1 MSTFLFP
8 PDPNDHWADRLAEE
22 ASKDW
27 RRQHRLKWAWV
38 RLRQRLQGEPR
49 PSELEPGEVRWPGLQ
64 EPELDPDET
73 ARIRRAWL
81 RHISRTRARAIGE
94 LIDKRAEEMQ
104 RRQERWSKGAI
115 TPEELSE
122 LQQQRAADERMQRQ
136 IKLLMRLLMPLL
148 PSCRLSREMD
158 TYWLVA
164 PSSPAVF
171 LTVRDGTPPGEG
183 GPGFYGHYFPL
194 SKVEIW
200 RQGADGTRTLMSSRT
215 MNDSEAQAMWRQRR
229 ARGWRVMP
237 PKG

>member
-1 MSTFLFP
+1 MTQFLFP
-8 PDPNDHWADRLAEE
+8 PDPNDHWADQLAEE

-27 RRQHRLKWAWV
+27 SRQHRLKWAWL

-49 PSELEPGEVRWPGLQ
+49 PSELKPGEGRCPGLV
-64 EPELDPDET
+64 EPDLDPEES
-73 ARIRRAWL
+73 AWLRRAWL
-81 RHISRTRARAIGE
+81 RHISRTRARTIGE
-94 LIDKRAEEMQ
+94 LIDKRAEEVQ
-104 RRQERWSKGAI
+104 RRQERWGKGAI

-122 LQQQRAADERMQRQ
+122 LHKQRAADERMQRQ

-148 PSCRLSREMD
+148 PSCRLSREMH

-200 RQGADGTRTLMSSRT
+200 RQEPDGTRTLMSSRT

-229 ARGWRVMP
+229 ARGWRVMT

>member
-8 PDPNDHWADRLAEE
+8 PDPNDHWADHLAEE
-22 ASKDW
+22 ASKGW
-27 RRQHRLKWAWV
+27 RRQHRLRWAWL

-49 PSELEPGEVRWPGLQ
+49 PCELEPGEGRCPDLP

-81 RHISRTRARAIGE
+81 RHISRTRARTIGE

-122 LQQQRAADERMQRQ
+122 LQQQRAADAQMQRQ
-136 IKLLMRLLMPLL
+136 LKLLLRLLMPLL
-148 PSCRLSREMD
+148 PSCRLSREMH
-158 TYWLVA
+158 TCWLVA
-164 PSSPAVF
+164 PSHPQVYLAVS
-171 LTVRDGTPPGEG
+171 DGTPPGEG

-200 RQGADGTRTLMSSRT
+200 RQGADGTWTLMSSRT
-215 MNDSEAQAMWRQRR
+215 LNDSEAQAMWRQRR
-229 ARGWRVMP
+229 AQGWRVMRP
-237 PKG
+237 QG

>member
-1 MSTFLFP
+1 MTQFLFP
-8 PDPNDHWADRLAEE
+8 PDPNDHWADQLAEK
-22 ASKDW
+22 ASEDW
-27 RRQHRLKWAWV
+27 SRQHRLKWAWL
-38 RLRQRLQGEPR
+38 RLRQRLQGQPCH
-49 PSELEPGEVRWPGLQ
+49 SKLAPGEGRCPGLQ

-81 RHISRTRARAIGE
+81 RHTTRIRTRTVGE
-94 LIDKRAEEMQ
+94 QIDKQAEEVQ
-104 RRQERWSKGAI
+104 RRQERWSRGVI
-115 TPEELSE
+115 SPEELE
-122 LQQQRAADERMQRQ
+122 QQHRQRAADERMQRQ
-136 IKLLMRLLMPLL
+136 LKLLMRLLMPLL
-148 PSCRLSREMD
+148 PSCRLSREMH
-158 TYWLVA
+158 TCWLVA
-164 PSSPAVF
+164 PSFPAVF

-200 RQGADGTRTLMSSRT
+200 RQESDSTRTLMSSRT